1 MEYFNSVMSR
11 LNQSPFRGKNREED
25 SLTNLITDEL
35 NQIISDAETIIKRST
50 EPLNLVIMG
59 EVKAGKSS
67 IVNAIINDEVTPV
80 DVAEATSCI
89 IDISHDLQPSGIA
102 ISNGKVIKTGSP
114 EEIVKLP
121 NMEKAKGHNHTN
133 IDEVKLCYNLTKLR
147 NFHIID
153 TPGLSTV
160 NIENED
166 KTIDYVEKS
175 DVIIWVFNAN
185 HLGQSDI
192 RERIS
197 SLAKLGKPILGII
210 NRIDEVNDNAIQLTD
225 YVKNNY
231 SLYLQKVFTLSAKIA
246 KQASFDNDQE
256 LLKQS
261 GMTGLLES
269 LHDIDQKVKEVKRE
283 SSFSSMN
290 ALVLKDK
297 AIHELALSRTKTLIS
312 QLQTF
317 RSKVQYY
324 KDVINYKLDS
334 IIEDWFESK
343 FLKKEIDE
351 IMRFLNETSDN
362 KEVQNKIKQI
372 ISQESIN
379 NKLSILHK
387 ELKNEFIRQWTKA
400 ISEVS
405 VELSKADELHLE
417 YQRKYLINLE
427 NDNVSLPGL
436 LVDGIKKGATIGG
449 ALGLVGGS
457 FVVAMTAVTMPALLV
472 FIPVY
477 SILGML
483 TGGIANMINIQPQK
497 DKKRRYI
504 QDTLEKIK
512 NDIYNSQII
521 EMKKR
526 NADVSKETANDL
538 EQRFLVST
546 GIPSEESLISYQN
559 SIEIY
564 LKSYK

>member
-114 EEIVKLP
+114 EEIVKLL

-192 RERIS
+192 REIIS